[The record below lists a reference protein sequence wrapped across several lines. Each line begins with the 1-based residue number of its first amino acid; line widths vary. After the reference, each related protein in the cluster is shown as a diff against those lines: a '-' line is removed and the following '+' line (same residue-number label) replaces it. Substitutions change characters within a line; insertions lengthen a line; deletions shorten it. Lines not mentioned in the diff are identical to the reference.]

1 MRRSRAEAADTEA
14 LVGLLKGPG
23 FRTQGQ
29 EAKASAPGEEPN
41 QAGRPGQD
49 GRGRLAHLPKGVGQ
63 RGGQTERLP

>member
-1 MRRSRAEAADTEA
+1 MRRSRTEAADR
-14 LVGLLKGPG
+14 GPG
-23 FRTQGQ
+23 GASNRPGVLRTQRQ

-63 RGGQTERLP
+63 REGQTERLP